1 MMRRTTVLLADDFA
15 PWRSMVC
22 SQLKTNSDFKVIAE
36 ASNGCEAIEKAGQLH
51 PDVVLLDVGMPLLN
65 GLEAAPRIRQVS
77 PGSKIVFLTQLQD
90 DDIRTAAFAMGADGY
105 VLKSNMAG
113 RLISAIQAALD
124 GRQAMHTT
132 LSPSLVF
139 G

>member
-1 MMRRTTVLLADDFA
+1 MRTIKILVVDDFA
-15 PWRSMVC
+15 QWRSMLR
-22 SQLKTNSDFKVIAE
+22 SLLEANSDFKVIAE
-36 ASNGCEAIEKAGQLH
+36 ARNGCEAIEKAGQLH

-77 PGSKIVFLTQLQD
+77 PGSKIVFLTQLHD

-113 RLISAIQAALD
+113 KLISAIQAALD